1 MDFVEDALKILGNI
15 GTNEQ
20 NLRLLFSCRD
30 KLVPFVGAGLS
41 TDFGYPGWNKLIQ
54 GLAAQTSQSRL
65 IRKVNDLLDNNK
77 FEEAAEEVSRNLP
90 NLFDDTLRSAF
101 DHEKLVRPLRHSAVC
116 HIPYIADGPVL
127 TTNFDRVLEAA
138 FQDAGHPFKEVFPG
152 SRIREAHR
160 AIQLGEPF
168 LLKLHGDYLDSESR
182 VLTLKQ
188 YVREYGHSDPGKV
201 NLSRAVPSVL
211 GQALAARPL
220 FFVGCSL
227 KTDRTISVIGRLAMQ
242 MPGTIHF
249 ALMSESD
256 NSAERRRQL
265 EVWNIRPIFYPE
277 RQYDKIEKL
286 LGCLAV
292 NCPLNLSRSTV
303 FTKGAAKSRPKLEN
317 HRQRLVRVNAY
328 KLFYFRSAA
337 HLSIKELSNL
347 AGINPQLLGRIEK
360 PRKKSGP
367 FGLQSFRE
375 CEAAVLSRIE
385 RILGCKDKLRAG
397 KLDDFLSQYTLFYIR
412 HKVKNR
418 TQSRRTAQLEIPF
431 QTKAI
436 VFDFDGTLTDTTD
449 DWTTWE
455 KIWTSLRY
463 PVNDCAELHRR
474 FMRKEFTHQEWCDM
488 TRDKFKARR
497 FSQKH
502 LERIIRDTSL
512 IKGTA
517 ETIKRLKS
525 RSIRLYI
532 LSGSIKQVIRG
543 CLDDLYDSFDE
554 VKANELVF
562 DSSGVI
568 SKIIGTRFDF
578 WGKAEFLKR
587 IVAEN
592 EWSNWDVLFVGNS
605 VNDDWASLAGVRTLC
620 VNPRFTRPDDPAVW
634 TYEIRKMGDLG
645 EIMKYVQIGE

>member
-1 MDFVEDALKILGNI
+1 MVFVEDALTILGHV

-20 NLRLLFSCRD
+20 NLKLLFSYRD

-41 TDFGYPGWNKLIQ
+41 TNFGYPGWNKLIQ
-54 GLAAQTSQSRL
+54 GLAAQTAQSRL
-65 IRKVNDLLDNNK
+65 IRKVNDLLDDNR
-77 FEEAAEEVSRNLP
+77 FEEAAESVALDLP
-90 NLFDDTLRSAF
+90 NLFDDTLRSTF
-101 DHEKLVRPLRHSAVC
+101 DHEKLDRPLGHGAVRY
-116 HIPYIADGPVL
+116 IPYIAGGPVL

-138 FQDAGHPFKEVFPG
+138 FEDAGRPFKEMFPG

-201 NLSRAVPSVL
+201 NLSRGVPAVL

-220 FFVGCSL
+220 FFLGCSL
-227 KTDRTISVIGRLAMQ
+227 KTDRTITVIGRLAKQ
-242 MPGTIHF
+242 MPGTVHF
-249 ALMSESD
+249 ALMPESD
-256 NSAERRRQL
+256 NSAQRRKQL
-265 EVWNIRPIFYPE
+265 EIWNIRPIFYPE
-277 RQYDKIEKL
+277 GQYDKIEKL
-286 LGCLAV
+286 LRCLAEYCSCHPRPTIHIKV
-292 NCPLNLSRSTV
+292 P
-303 FTKGAAKSRPKLEN
+303 AKPRPKLEN
-317 HRQRLVRVNAY
+317 HRQRLVRVNGY
-328 KLFYFRSAA
+328 KLFYFRAAA
-337 HLSIKELSNL
+337 HLSIIKLSKL
-347 AGINPQLLGRIEK
+347 AGINPQLLGRLEK

-367 FGLQSFRE
+367 FGLQSFRQ
-375 CEAAVLSRIE
+375 CDAAVLSRIE
-385 RILGCKDKLRAG
+385 RILECKDKLQAG
-397 KLDDFLSQYTLFYIR
+397 RPDDFLTQYTLFYLIYKIKKR
-412 HKVKNR
+412 P
-418 TQSRRTAQLEIPF
+418 QSRSTAQLEIPF
-431 QTKAI
+431 QTKAV

-455 KIWTSLRY
+455 RIWTSLRY
-463 PVNDCAELHRR
+463 SVNDCAELHRR

-502 LERIIRDTSL
+502 LDRIIRNMSL
-512 IKGTA
+512 ISGTA

-525 RSIRLYI
+525 RGLRLYI
-532 LSGSIKQVIRG
+532 LSGSIKQVIRE
-543 CLDDLYDSFDE
+543 CLGDLYDSFDE

-562 DSSGVI
+562 DSSGII
-568 SKIIGTRFDF
+568 SEIIGTRFDF
-578 WGKAEFLKR
+578 WGKADFLKR

-634 TYEIRKMGDLG
+634 TYAIRKMDDLG
-645 EIMKYVQIGE
+645 EIMKFVQIGQ